1 MKVPI
6 TIVGKGHLALA
17 RGILI
22 QLARI
27 FAFAGLVDC
36 NWTSFESVGL
46 SRLLF
51 SEIYTDTR

>member
-1 MKVPI
+1 MKVPV
-6 TIVGKGHLALA
+6 TIAGKGHLASA

-22 QLARI
+22 QLACI

-46 SRLLF
+46 SQSLILR
-51 SEIYTDTR
+51 DMH